1 MNLQALV
8 LCCIAAGNTLAQAQ
22 VVEIKNIVPS
32 TPPIATEAPAV
43 SEDFTVLEQEMLDL
57 INDARENA
65 GLPPAQ
71 TNDALHEMA
80 QVRAQEI
87 MVSFSHERPNG
98 TKVDLMREVGI
109 TPQNYCAE
117 NILSGT
123 DVSTPQSMMNCFMNS
138 EPHRAWILS
147 EEVNAVGVAIVQNE
161 YGQFYAVQSFGC
173 F

>member
-1 MNLQALV
+1 
-8 LCCIAAGNTLAQAQ
+8 
-22 VVEIKNIVPS
+22 
-32 TPPIATEAPAV
+32 
-43 SEDFTVLEQEMLDL
+43 
-57 INDARENA
+57 
-65 GLPPAQ
+65 
-71 TNDALHEMA
+71 
-80 QVRAQEI
+80 

-98 TKVDLMREVGI
+98 TKVDLMREAGI

>member
-1 MNLQALV
+1 MTTAISL
-8 LCCIAAGNTLAQAQ
+8 LCSAAIACT
-22 VVEIKNIVPS
+22 VPAILPASTAPSYS

-57 INDARENA
+57 INEARETA

-71 TNDALHEMA
+71 ANDALHEMA
-80 QVRAQEI
+80 QIRAQEI

-98 TKVDLMREVGI
+98 TKVDLMHEIGI

-117 NILSGT
+117 N
-123 DVSTPQSMMNCFMNS
+123 
-138 EPHRAWILS
+138 ILS

>member
-1 MNLQALV
+1 MATAISL
-8 LCCIAAGNTLAQAQ
+8 LCSAAIACT
-22 VVEIKNIVPS
+22 VPAILPASTAPSYS

-57 INDARENA
+57 INDARETA

-71 TNDALHEMA
+71 ANDALHEMA

-109 TPQNYCAE
+109 TPQNYSNCVHKF
-117 NILSGT
+117 SGK
-123 DVSTPQSMMNCFMNS
+123 
-138 EPHRAWILS
+138 
-147 EEVNAVGVAIVQNE
+147 
-161 YGQFYAVQSFGC
+161 
-173 F
+173 

>member
-1 MNLQALV
+1 MTTAISL
-8 LCCIAAGNTLAQAQ
+8 LCSATIACT
-22 VVEIKNIVPS
+22 VPAILPASTAPLYS

-57 INDARENA
+57 INEARENA

-71 TNDALHEMA
+71 ANDALHAMA

-98 TKVDLMREVGI
+98 TKVDLMHEIGI

>member
-1 MNLQALV
+1 
-8 LCCIAAGNTLAQAQ
+8 
-22 VVEIKNIVPS
+22 
-32 TPPIATEAPAV
+32 
-43 SEDFTVLEQEMLDL
+43 MLDL
-57 INDARENA
+57 INEARETA

-71 TNDALHEMA
+71 ANDVLHAMA

-147 EEVNAVGVAIVQNE
+147 EEVNAVGVAIVPNE

>member
-1 MNLQALV
+1 MTAAISL
-8 LCCIAAGNTLAQAQ
+8 LCSAAIACT
-22 VVEIKNIVPS
+22 VPAILPASTAPSYS

-57 INDARENA
+57 INEARETA

-71 TNDALHEMA
+71 ANDALHEMA

-98 TKVDLMREVGI
+98 TKVNLMHEIGI

-123 DVSTPQSMMNCFMNS
+123 DVSTPQSMMNCFMHGFSARKSMRSAWLSSKMNMGNS
-138 EPHRAWILS
+138 MRFSRSAAFNP
-147 EEVNAVGVAIVQNE
+147 N
-161 YGQFYAVQSFGC
+161 
-173 F
+173 

>member
-1 MNLQALV
+1 MTTAISL
-8 LCCIAAGNTLAQAQ
+8 LCSAAIACT
-22 VVEIKNIVPS
+22 VPAILPASTAPSYS
-32 TPPIATEAPAV
+32 TPSIATEAPAV

-57 INDARENA
+57 INEARETA
-65 GLPPAQ
+65 
-71 TNDALHEMA
+71 DVLHAMA

-147 EEVNAVGVAIVQNE
+147 EKVNAVGVAIVPNE